1 MEIKT
6 LGDFRKI
13 TKDFDDDFKLDV
25 RIVREV
31 PEEELKQRLYPY
43 PWDMFDA
50 TIEIDVGYS
59 DKVKV
64 FCIYVCKK

>member
-6 LGDFRKI
+6 LGDFRKL

-31 PEEELKQRLYPY
+31 PEEELKQRLYKY

-59 DKVKV
+59 DKV
-64 FCIYVCKK
+64 FCIRVYEN